1 MAASDRSCRSVILSR
16 LVRVVSTAAVC
27 AVLLLASPV
36 AAAEK
41 WTFASSAHF
50 EVYTTANERR
60 AREVLVYFERV
71 HAFFADFLRLEPK
84 PLHPTRLIIFSN
96 AREYEPFKLNE
107 FATAY
112 YAPGPDRDYIVMRSF
127 DAESYPTV
135 VHEYAHLIARHSG
148 ASYPPWLNEGLAEF
162 FSTMAP
168 DAGQMSI
175 GRVPL
180 GRLRE
185 ITVGGP
191 MMDLARLIAVDHRS
205 PEYTSRNHAGM
216 FYAQSWALAH
226 MIMTADGYRQKSGT
240 FINAVA
246 TGTPTTDAFAAVYGK
261 SVTAV
266 QGDLQVY
273 VRGER
278 FLYYTARYRDPKA
291 SATAPA
297 RLVEPFEAGLVTT
310 NLLADR
316 MGRQADARTAYE
328 RLAQEKPDDL
338 ALLEAR
344 ALFEW
349 RYNDRDVAGPFL
361 MRAVA
366 AGSRNPAIYR
376 WAAAITSSDDERDA
390 LLDRAIGLD
399 PDNMDLRLSRA
410 AALNSR
416 GDAAGAARLLDAI
429 TRVTPESA
437 FMYFQVL
444 ASVRLRQGDLDQ
456 ARVAAT
462 KARDFADA
470 GREADY
476 ANQLLQSIEQF
487 SRRQAEAARAIRD
500 GNSSATSSTPAPT
513 PAGPVGPTGPSTP
526 RPTGTEAVISDL
538 TRELLT
544 VTTGR
549 IRNLTC
555 TSTPPIIEIATAGGV
570 VRLEIDDPLKIRI
583 EGAGGPTT
591 DLACGPQDTRARVGY
606 KPGVNAAQKSVGA
619 LRLLDFR

>member
-1 MAASDRSCRSVILSR
+1 MAASDRSCRSVVLCY
-16 LVRVVSTAAVC
+16 LVRVVSAAAC
-27 AVLLLASPV
+27 ALLLQASPTV
-36 AAAEK
+36 AAEK
-41 WTFASSAHF
+41 WTFASSEHF

-148 ASYPPWLNEGLAEF
+148 ATYPPWLNEGLAEF

-185 ITVGGP
+185 ITMGGP
-191 MMDLARLIAVDHRS
+191 MMDLGRLIAVDHRS
-205 PEYTSRNHAGM
+205 PEYNSRNHAGL
-216 FYAQSWALAH
+216 FYAQSWALTH

-246 TGTPTTDAFAAVYGK
+246 TGTPTSDAFAAVYSK
-261 SVTAV
+261 SVAAV
-266 QGDLQVY
+266 QDDLRVY

-278 FLYYTARYRDPKA
+278 FLYFTARYRDPKA

-297 RLVEPFEAGLVTT
+297 RLVDPFEAGLVTT

-316 MGRQADARTAYE
+316 AGKQSEARTAYE
-328 RLAQEKPDDL
+328 RLAGEKPDNL
-338 ALLEAR
+338 TLLEAR

-349 RYNDRDVAGPFL
+349 RHGDRAVAGPFL
-361 MRAVA
+361 RRAIA
-366 AGSRNPAIYR
+366 AGSANPSIYR
-376 WAAAITSSDDERDA
+376 WAAAITTSDDERDA
-390 LLDRAIGLD
+390 WLDRALSLD
-399 PDNMDLRLSRA
+399 PDNLDLRLSRA
-410 AALNSR
+410 ASLNNR
-416 GDAAGAARLLDAI
+416 GDAAGEARLLDAI
-429 TRVTPESA
+429 NRVTPESA

-444 ASVRLRQGDLDQ
+444 AGVRLRQGDLDQ
-456 ARVAAT
+456 ARAAAA

-487 SRRQAEAARAIRD
+487 TQRQADAARAARD
-500 GNSSATSSTPAPT
+500 GGISATSSTPAPG
-513 PAGPVGPTGPSTP
+513 PAGPTATAPP
-526 RPTGTEAVISDL
+526 RATGTEAVVSDL
-538 TRELLT
+538 TGEVLT
-544 VTTGR
+544 VATGR
-549 IRNLTC
+549 IRHLTC
-555 TSTPPIIEIATAGGV
+555 TTTPPVMEIATATGV
-570 VRLEIDDPLKIRI
+570 VRLAIDDPLKIRI

-591 DLACGPQDTRARVGY
+591 DLTCGPQDTRARLGY
-606 KPGVNAAQKSVGA
+606 APKGDAAQKTVGT
-619 LRLLDFR
+619 LRLLDLR